1 MGYIIQFKV
10 EVVLRGGYMEESA
23 KSMNKGFKIFL
34 VILIVGILFFMKVEN
49 RDKVQKI
56 IQDITVKEK
65 TLDFN
70 SRIELEDGV
79 ESVNNFD
86 NILVKWKSN
95 NLSFIKPDGSIVWE
109 KGYSFVEPYIYYGEK
124 LIYAIDKS
132 NGHIYSMDKNGE
144 TVYKVQLNESI
155 FGVSESNGS
164 LIVHIKTP
172 EGENIKILNETGDI
186 VRTHEE
192 LENSILYYDLN
203 PDKSSYSVSTI
214 KTSGNKLISQL
225 GIYNLSGE
233 KLEEVNFENTIIL
246 RSEFIGEELLVLT
259 DTSVNY
265 IKDGIV
271 KWKRHF
277 PGIKDIYVEEKRV
290 FILYDKNFESI
301 GFDGKTIDKFIFAVD
316 YNKIISM
323 DKSILLYGKNNVVG
337 INEDREIFNYKMD
350 KDILG
355 LYYYQSSIYI
365 HNSGEVEI
373 FKIKTK

>member
-1 MGYIIQFKV
+1 
-10 EVVLRGGYMEESA
+10 MEESA

-65 TLDFN
+65 SLDFH
-70 SRIELEDGV
+70 SRIELEDGA
-79 ESVNNFD
+79 ESVNLYD

-109 KGYSFVEPYIYYGEK
+109 KEYSFIEPYIYYGEK

-132 NGHIYSMDKNGE
+132 NGHIYSMDKNGD

-172 EGENIKILNETGDI
+172 EGENIKILSETGDI
-186 VRTHEE
+186 VRIHEE
-192 LENSILYYDLN
+192 LDNNILYYDLN
-203 PDKSSYSVSTI
+203 PDNSKYSVSTI
-214 KTSGNKLISQL
+214 NTSGDTLISQL
-225 GIYNLSGE
+225 GMYNLSGE
-233 KLEEVNFENTIIL
+233 KIEEVNFENAIIL

-259 DTSVNY
+259 DTSINY

-277 PGIKDIYVEEKRV
+277 PVIKDIYVEMNKI

-301 GFDGKTIDKFIFAVD
+301 GFDGKTIEQFIFGAD

-323 DKSILLYGKNNVVG
+323 DKNILLYGKNNVVG
-337 INEDREIFNYKMD
+337 INEDREILNYKID